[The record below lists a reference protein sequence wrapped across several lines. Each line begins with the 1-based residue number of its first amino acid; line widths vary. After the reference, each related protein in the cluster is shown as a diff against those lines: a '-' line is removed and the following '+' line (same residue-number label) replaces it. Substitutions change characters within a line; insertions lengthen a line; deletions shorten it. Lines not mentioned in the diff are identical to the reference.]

1 MPYSWITSHY
11 SKKRF
16 VFILFFSPIVAG
28 LQVADLIAYPLTRH
42 VLNPNAVNL
51 AYDVVKSNIFTQ
63 DGKEIGLKIFP

>member
-1 MPYSWITSHY
+1 M
-11 SKKRF
+11 
-16 VFILFFSPIVAG
+16 AG